1 MKITK
6 RQLRKIIREEKTQA
20 REKKFYKDR
29 LAALRSIDRG
39 EMTHETNSAQKK
51 ALAAFPVTNAERS
64 AASAYDGTNASM
76 EAFTAASKKHDPMS
90 TATRQIESV
99 KKENNKTMK
108 ITTKQLRNI
117 VKEELSKIE
126 KAKLLDE
133 ARPSEMSMH
142 DAAEHYSQQRVSA
155 GLDAYSDGMRMLLA
169 VISNLEEAGDME
181 NAELVKEAMKDLKN
195 ALRTMREI

>member
-6 RQLRKIIREEKTQA
+6 KQLVKII
-20 REKKFYKDR
+20 
-29 LAALRSIDRG
+29 
-39 EMTHETNSAQKK
+39 
-51 ALAAFPVTNAERS
+51 
-64 AASAYDGTNASM
+64 
-76 EAFTAASKKHDPMS
+76 
-90 TATRQIESV
+90 
-99 KKENNKTMK
+99 KE
-108 ITTKQLRNI
+108 
-117 VKEELSKIE
+117 E

-142 DAAEHYSQQRVSA
+142 DAAEHYSQQSVSV
-155 GLDAYSDGMRMLLA
+155 GLDAYSDGMRILLA